1 MWFQDTCDV
10 TSFISNDSW
19 GLGGAEDVVV
29 EYLSSI
35 KEQSEMISLLG
46 EKAEN

>member
-1 MWFQDTCDV
+1 MLLVLFQM
-10 TSFISNDSW
+10 IAGGW
-19 GLGGAEDVVV
+19 GGGAEDVVV

>member
-1 MWFQDTCDV
+1 MLLVLFQM
-10 TSFISNDSW
+10 IAGGW
-19 GLGGAEDVVV
+19 GGAEDVVV

>member
-19 GLGGAEDVVV
+19 GGGTKDVVV